1 MVNEDKEE
9 QELTLPFSPTESS
22 VRYSIHLPDDG
33 GVAFQLLND
42 VAGLKPNVERRPR
55 PRDANSFRIPTPHGS
70 S

>member
-1 MVNEDKEE
+1 VVNEDKEE

-42 VAGLKPNVERRPR
+42 VAGLKPNVERRP
-55 PRDANSFRIPTPHGS
+55 
-70 S
+70 